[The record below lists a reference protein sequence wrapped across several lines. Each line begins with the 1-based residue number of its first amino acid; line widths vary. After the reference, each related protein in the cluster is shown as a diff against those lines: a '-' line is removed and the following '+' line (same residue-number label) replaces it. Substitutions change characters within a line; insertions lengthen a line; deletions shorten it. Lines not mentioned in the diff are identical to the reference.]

1 MVSFRKRVPTMP
13 LSAAFLVP
21 LLVVMALG
29 LIAMTASLCR
39 RPVAA
44 G

>member
-13 LSAAFLVP
+13 LSAAFLAP
-21 LLVVMALG
+21 LLVVMTPR
-29 LIAMTASLCR
+29 LIAMAASLRR

-44 G
+44 S